1 MPICCMVDFSS
12 DFFKD
17 TSTGEITSCQNIT
30 TTSSSDFKRFV
41 NLEDPQ
47 NVLHN
52 VEAAYSAR
60 QVGTAR
66 DQIIIVAVKT
76 HERLLLHPFK
86 YTLNELVTT
95 NTNKVVV
102 VCCMTRVRS
111 ESEYQLKTSPLHLQF
126 AQTTQSN

>member
-1 MPICCMVDFSS
+1 MVDLSS

-17 TSTGEITSCQNIT
+17 TSTGEITSCQDIT
-30 TTSSSDFKRFV
+30 TTSSSDFKRFI

-47 NVLHN
+47 NLLRN

-66 DQIIIVAVKT
+66 DQIIIIAVKT
-76 HERLLLHPFK
+76 HERLLLDPFK

-111 ESEYQLKTSPLHLQF
+111 DSEYQLKTYTLQLQF
-126 AQTTQSN
+126 VQITQSN